1 MCRAFLPFP
10 LAVKPRP
17 GRTTLNFLPG
27 LGKEILSP
35 RTSTANRGAMNTHRE
50 LLEPA
55 LGHGCHP
62 SIFKP
67 PLDFQK

>member
-27 LGKEILSP
+27 LGKDILFP
-35 RTSTANRGAMNTHRE
+35 RTSTANCGAMNTHRE

-55 LGHGCHP
+55 LGHGRNP
-62 SIFKP
+62 TVFKP
-67 PLDFQK
+67 EFFQK